1 MKKSFAVVGASCVD
15 IFAASAKPLI
25 EHDSNPG
32 TVQIGFGGVGRNIA
46 ENLARLEQTVDLFA
60 AFGSD
65 VFSSQMREHT
75 AASGVNTDGCL
86 LSSEG
91 KAPYYIAVNDSN
103 GDMAVAVNDMSIADL
118 MTPEYLTHKLDQING
133 HDAVIIDANLSRN
146 AIEYLTANCTIPLFA
161 DAVSVS
167 KAVKLL
173 GELPRI
179 FALNLNLNEAQAL
192 LQQGITADF
201 HSLQHAAN
209 QFHTLGVRYVLITL
223 GARGAFLSTARQQLM
238 MNAFPTETENAN
250 GCGDAFSAAAFL
262 EIACGNSL
270 ENILTNALAAASL
283 TAQSGQ
289 SVAESISP
297 SAILAT
303 IEKVRNQQ

>member
-1 MKKSFAVVGASCVD
+1 MKNSFAVVGASCVD

-65 VFSSQMREHT
+65 VFSSQMREYT

-86 LSSEG
+86 LSSEE

-133 HDAVIIDANLSRN
+133 HDAVIIDANLSKN
-146 AIEYLTANCTIPLFA
+146 TIEYLAANCTIPLFA

-173 GELPRI
+173 GALPRI
-179 FALNLNLNEAQAL
+179 FALNVNLNEAQSL
-192 LQQGITADF
+192 LQQSMTADF

-209 QFHTLGVRYVLITL
+209 QFHELGVRYVLITL
-223 GARGAFLSTARQQLM
+223 GARGAFISTARQQLM
-238 MNAFPTETENAN
+238 MNAFPTETKNAN

-262 EIACGNSL
+262 EIAFGNSL

-289 SVAESISP
+289 SVAEGISP